1 MRALVD
7 DRVCG
12 FFDEITAEH
21 DDGLV
26 GAGRGHDDDEVVVG
40 MAGAGMLY
48 QGNTVAEVD
57 AGMHADVVGYAQRV
71 DGVIDLVGVG
81 TVLQGVGPDR
91 VGSRTQCRRHGR
103 SGVVLGGGELTGTQ
117 NMVEVVMG
125 HHQMGDFAASQ
136 FGDIVGNCCG
146 LGQRGAAVHQQH
158 AGHTDDQPDGDIEER
173 QPAPVHLGGQALPV
187 VVLEGHDGRLG
198 FTIQN
203 RKGELMTSGGF
214 DPNAQDPN
222 AYGQQSQPSYPPP
235 PPPPPPYGQPYGQP
249 MPGAYPPPQP
259 NPYGGGPGGYPQ
271 QPPAGWG
278 AQPGGLGI
286 RFGARIIDGL
296 IVGLVAG
303 LLSTMFDASS
313 RYFVSGLFTGV
324 LMFVYFVAMEVT
336 QSRTIGKMA
345 LGLSVRGP
353 GGAPKPDVRQSAIR
367 NAFTLLPILPYIG
380 GLLGLIAII
389 VIAVTINNSPTKQG
403 KHDEMAGG
411 TQVVK
416 G

>member
-1 MRALVD
+1 
-7 DRVCG
+7 
-12 FFDEITAEH
+12 
-21 DDGLV
+21 
-26 GAGRGHDDDEVVVG
+26 
-40 MAGAGMLY
+40 
-48 QGNTVAEVD
+48 
-57 AGMHADVVGYAQRV
+57 
-71 DGVIDLVGVG
+71 
-81 TVLQGVGPDR
+81 
-91 VGSRTQCRRHGR
+91 
-103 SGVVLGGGELTGTQ
+103 
-117 NMVEVVMG
+117 
-125 HHQMGDFAASQ
+125 
-136 FGDIVGNCCG
+136 
-146 LGQRGAAVHQQH
+146 
-158 AGHTDDQPDGDIEER
+158 
-173 QPAPVHLGGQALPV
+173 
-187 VVLEGHDGRLG
+187 
-198 FTIQN
+198 
-203 RKGELMTSGGF
+203 
-214 DPNAQDPN
+214 
-222 AYGQQSQPSYPPP
+222 
-235 PPPPPPYGQPYGQP
+235 